1 MSARRVR
8 MSDVLYGDIVKQIN
22 SGGFAAD
29 QRLPSEKEFCEHF
42 SVSRPIVREAL
53 ERLRAEG
60 LIRSRQGAGS
70 FVANGATNGAM
81 ANMPLQPASDAMPA
95 QIHSIAAIQKFY
107 VYRISLEGEL
117 AFAAAQNRQPADIQR
132 IGGLLQDIKSSVSS
146 DTHGIEE
153 DLEYHGAIAQAT
165 HNEFF
170 IAAWTASRGHIR
182 FLIELARTLS
192 TLRSPSHSAAVRSSH
207 EPIFECIRDGDSE
220 GARSRMREHI
230 IRSQERVFLG
240 KWT

>member
-29 QRLPSEKEFCEHF
+29 QRLPSEKEFCERF

-70 FVANGATNGAM
+70 FVSNGAFNGAV
-81 ANMPLQPASDAMPA
+81 ANMPLPAASDAMPA

-117 AFAAAQNRQPADIQR
+117 AFAAAQNRLHADIQR

-146 DTHGIEE
+146 STQGVDE
-153 DLEYHGAIAQAT
+153 DLEYHEAIAQAT

-170 IAAWTASRGHIR
+170 IAAWSASRGHIR
-182 FLIELARTLS
+182 FLIELARSLS
-192 TLRSPSHSAAVRSSH
+192 TLGSPNHSAVVRSSH
-207 EPIFECIRDGDSE
+207 EPIFECIRDGDAD
-220 GARSRMREHI
+220 GARARMREHI
-230 IRSQERVFLG
+230 TRSQERVFLG